1 MRPMGSREGTKQG
14 SLGLDGVW
22 TILENTNCLE
32 KGHIKISTQKLLLYI
47 RIVLRVEEEEQ

>member
-1 MRPMGSREGTKQG
+1 MGSREGTKQG